1 MDNIDVLIVGGGI
14 SGLAIARLLAN
25 EGMHVEVW
33 ERDNRPGGKINT
45 ELYQG
50 YRLEQSASM
59 VVNFR
64 REVKRFLIESG
75 LDACKT
81 PLTPIKKRYLI
92 CDNQLHPV
100 PLKLLPMIASPLWS
114 WRGMLRM
121 AMEPFIP
128 RGGHE
133 NETVADFIRR
143 RLGNE
148 ILEKAME
155 PYIAGLLASDAD
167 HANAF
172 STLPRLTALE
182 RRYGSLTLGILAH
195 KLLGRRTA
203 LPAESFSFKNGMSTL
218 TDTLAGCADFKFR
231 SGCSAIELIRYR
243 DGWRIH
249 GRTNGTEYLLQAR
262 QIVLSIP
269 ADAAA
274 SLIRLLDPELG
285 ELLHGIEYAPLA
297 VVHTGFDCNS
307 ITHPLDG
314 NGFLTPRNSGLA
326 TTGCLWMSSLFP
338 DRAPEGKVLLSN
350 YLGGARM
357 PDAAT
362 WDEEHSVNEI
372 MKGLKTLLGIKSD
385 PEMVHIHRHEQGLPL
400 YYGAY
405 QARTNAIARCLEC
418 LPGLHLASNY
428 LGGVSVRDRIAC
440 AYIIANRIVAAL
452 KQTTRKSAQRYSKIP
467 EVELEVGKACL

>member
-14 SGLAIARLLAN
+14 SGLAVARLLAN
-25 EGMHVEVW
+25 EGRHVEVW

-64 REVKRFLIESG
+64 KDVKRFLSESG
-75 LDACKT
+75 LDTCKT

-92 CDNQLHPV
+92 CDNQLQPL
-100 PLKLLPMIASPLWS
+100 PLKLLPLIASSLWS

-133 NETVADFIRR
+133 DETVADFIRR

-155 PYIAGLLASDAD
+155 PYIAGLLASDAE

-172 STLPRLTALE
+172 CTLPRLTALE
-182 RRYGSLTLGILAH
+182 KRYGSLALGILAH
-195 KLLGRRTA
+195 RFLGRRTA
-203 LPAESFSFKNGMSTL
+203 FPVESFSFINGMSTL
-218 TDTLAGCADFKFR
+218 TATLAGSADIKFR
-231 SGCSAIELIRYR
+231 SGCTAIELIRYR

-249 GRTNGTEYLLQAR
+249 GRTNGSEYLLQAR

-274 SLIRLLDPELG
+274 SLTSILDPELG
-285 ELLHGIEYAPLA
+285 ELLDGIEYAPLA
-297 VVHTGFDCNS
+297 VVHTGFDRNS
-307 ITHPLDG
+307 IAHPLDG

-326 TTGCLWMSSLFP
+326 TTGCLWMSSLYP

-350 YLGGARM
+350 YLGGARI

-372 MKGLKTLLGIKSD
+372 MKGLKLLLGIKSD

-405 QARTNAIARCLEC
+405 QARTNAIARRLEY

-440 AYIIANRIVAAL
+440 AYIIANRILAAL
-452 KQTTRKSAQRYSKIP
+452 KKATRTSAQHNFKVS
-467 EVELEVGKACL
+467 EVGLEAGRAGL